1 LDSQTLLNPING
13 RKKSGVFERVAEE
26 IKKFFFSKNFIAMIK
41 AVCIMP
47 KPNLGSTSQ
56 SSGLFMAVIIKA
68 G

>member
-1 LDSQTLLNPING
+1 
-13 RKKSGVFERVAEE
+13 VAEE
-26 IKKFFFSKNFIAMIK
+26 IKKKFFSKNFIDMIK

-47 KPNLGSTSQ
+47 NPNMGSTSQ

>member
-1 LDSQTLLNPING
+1 
-13 RKKSGVFERVAEE
+13 VAEE
-26 IKKFFFSKNFIAMIK
+26 IKKKFFSKNFIDMIK